1 MNIAKAP
8 LAPRASLRVLLA
20 VAASVALLSP
30 AVAQSNDPTAGLS
43 KWPKEDLAAAEAFAR
58 RFLDDLAS
66 DEPERA
72 MAALDTSAMLDK
84 AFDGIG
90 TAQTRKAM
98 KDGAKAS
105 LGKSLLGTFT
115 TAGLGTRRYKRLV
128 VVDGTLRARFRFF
141 GEQGIVILDLD
152 LARRGDGFVF
162 QDVHNLTL
170 GVSSVQE
177 MRAMASLMY
186 AKLSPGLLARML
198 GAESLS
204 TEDSDN
210 MVAMMQSVQGADFAK
225 AKQLHD
231 KLPKALRETSIVT
244 ALHLQ
249 MLAAGSDENAYA
261 TALEAAAAK
270 FPAPK
275 FRMTLVD
282 AHILRKRWSAAV
294 RCLDE
299 AMQGIE
305 RDAMLL
311 MIRANVQMQ
320 GGDIAA
326 ARKSTAEALALE
338 PDSDEI
344 LVRSLDVLLAAK
356 DWPAVVKTIET
367 LEKSGGYDFKGHID
381 GEPWAE
387 FRKQPAAKPWL

>member
-8 LAPRASLRVLLA
+8 LAPRASFRLLLA
-20 VAASVALLSP
+20 VAASAAFLSP
-30 AVAQSNDPTAGLS
+30 AVAQSTDPTAGLS
-43 KWPKEDLAAAEAFAR
+43 KWSKEDLAAAEAFAR
-58 RFLDDLAS
+58 AFLDGLAS

-72 MAALDTSAMLDK
+72 VAAFDTSAMLDK

-90 TAQTRKAM
+90 TAKERKAM
-98 KDGAKAS
+98 KAGAERNISGS
-105 LGKSLLGTFT
+105 LVRTFT
-115 TAGLGTRRYKRLV
+115 NAGLSTRRFKRLV
-128 VVDGTLRARFRFF
+128 VVDGTLRARFRFS
-141 GEQGIVILDLD
+141 GEQGIAILDLD

-162 QDVHNLTL
+162 QDMHNLTL

-177 MRAMASLMY
+177 MRAMASLMA
-186 AKLSPGLLARML
+186 AKLSPSLLERML
-198 GAESLS
+198 GTESLS
-204 TEDSDN
+204 PEDGDN
-210 MVAMMQSVQGADFAK
+210 MKAMVQSTQGGEFAK
-225 AKQLHD
+225 AKQLYD
-231 KLPKALRETSIVT
+231 KLPKALQETSMVT

-249 MLAAGSDENAYA
+249 MLAAGADQDVYV

-275 FRMTLVD
+275 FRMNLVD
-282 AHILRKRWSAAV
+282 AHILRKRWPEAV

-311 MIRANVQMQ
+311 MIRANVQLQ
-320 GGDIAA
+320 GGDLAA
-326 ARKSTAEALALE
+326 ARKSTGEALALE
-338 PDSDEI
+338 PDSNEI
-344 LVRSLDVLLAAK
+344 LVQSLDVLLAAK

-367 LEKSGGYDFKGHID
+367 LEKSGGYDFKGHLE

-387 FRKQPAAKPWL
+387 FRQQPAAKPWL

>member
-43 KWPKEDLAAAEAFAR
+43 KWSKEDLAAAEAFAR

-98 KDGAKAS
+98 KEGAKAGI
-105 LGKSLLGTFT
+105 GKSLLGTFT
-115 TAGLGTRRYKRLV
+115 NAGLGTRRYKRLV

-141 GEQGIVILDLD
+141 GEQGIAILDLD
-152 LARRGDGFVF
+152 LARRGEGFVF
-162 QDVHNLTL
+162 QDVHNLTV

-177 MRAMASLMY
+177 MRAMASLMS
-186 AKLSPGLLARML
+186 AKLSPGLLARIL

-204 TEDSDN
+204 TEDGEN
-210 MVAMMQSVQGADFAK
+210 MQAMMQSVQGGDFAK

-231 KLPKALRETSIVT
+231 KLPKTLRETSIVT
-244 ALHLQ
+244 AMHLQ

-261 TALEAAAAK
+261 AALEAAAAK

-282 AHILRKRWSAAV
+282 AHILRKRWSDAV

-311 MIRANVQMQ
+311 MIRANVQLQ
-320 GGDIAA
+320 GGDLAA
-326 ARKSTAEALALE
+326 ARKSTAEALAQE

-387 FRKQPAAKPWL
+387 FRQQPAAKPWL

>member
-1 MNIAKAP
+1 MGTLQPWSISGSRSVLMLALAASWTL
-8 LAPRASLRVLLA
+8 LAPASAQDDNATKDLA
-20 VAASVALLSP
+20 KW
-30 AVAQSNDPTAGLS
+30 S
-43 KWPKEDLAAAEAFAR
+43 KKDLAAAEALAR
-58 RFLDDLAS
+58 TFLDDLAS

-72 MAALDTSAMLDK
+72 MAAFDISAMLDK

-98 KDGAKAS
+98 KAGAREAV
-105 LGKSLLGTFT
+105 GKSQLASFT
-115 TAGLGTRRYKRLV
+115 NAGLGTRRFKRLV

-141 GEQGIVILDLD
+141 GEQGIAILDLD
-152 LARRGDGFVF
+152 LARRGEGFVF
-162 QDVHNLTL
+162 QDVHNLTM

-177 MRAMASLMY
+177 MRAMASLIS

-210 MVAMMQSVQGADFAK
+210 MSAMAQSVQAGDFAK

-231 KLPKALRETSIVT
+231 KLPKTLRETSIVT
-244 ALHLQ
+244 AMHLQ

-261 TALEAAAAK
+261 IALEAAAAK

-282 AHILRKRWSAAV
+282 AHILRKRWSDAV

-311 MIRANVQMQ
+311 MIRANVQLQ
-320 GGDIAA
+320 GGDLAA

-338 PDSDEI
+338 PDSNEI
-344 LVRSLDVLLAAK
+344 LVQSLDVLLAAK

-367 LEKSGGYDFKGHID
+367 LEKSGQYEFKGQLEGD
-381 GEPWAE
+381 VWAE
-387 FRKQPAAKPWL
+387 FRKQPEAKPWL

>member
-8 LAPRASLRVLLA
+8 LAPRASLRALLA

-43 KWPKEDLAAAEAFAR
+43 KWSKEDLAAAEAFAR

-98 KDGAKAS
+98 KDGAKAGI
-105 LGKSLLGTFT
+105 GKSLLGTFT
-115 TAGLGTRRYKRLV
+115 NAGLGTRRYKRLV

-141 GEQGIVILDLD
+141 GEQGIAILDLD
-152 LARRGDGFVF
+152 LARRSEGFVF

-177 MRAMASLMY
+177 MRAMASLMS

-204 TEDSDN
+204 TEDSEN
-210 MVAMMQSVQGADFAK
+210 MQAMMQSFHSGDFAK

-244 ALHLQ
+244 AMHLQ

-282 AHILRKRWSAAV
+282 AHILRKRWSDAV

-311 MIRANVQMQ
+311 MIRANVQLQ
-320 GGDIAA
+320 GGDLAA

-338 PDSDEI
+338 PDSNEI
-344 LVRSLDVLLAAK
+344 LVQSLDVLLAAK

-367 LEKSGGYDFKGHID
+367 LEKSGDYDFKGHLE

-387 FRKQPAAKPWL
+387 FRQQPAAKPWL